1 MKTQKKTLFFLFLP
15 SILAILLIFI
25 FPLTHLL
32 RLSFTDAS
40 LGKNVSFVGLANYR
54 DFVSGGDFGA
64 VLGRTMFW
72 TAGGVILKIGLGLI
86 GALLINARLGGG
98 GLSRRGGLSGGL
110 SFRGISRALVL
121 PPWVMPLTISAI
133 VWTWLLNGQY
143 GLISSVLQRLSIT
156 GGPFEFLGSRRPA
169 LFSVLAVDVWAGLPL
184 ITIFIIA
191 ALEGVP
197 RDSLEAACIEGA
209 GRFQRMRYVV
219 LPQVRPVILSLS
231 AVTAIFTFNS
241 FDVIWVMTQGGP
253 SDGTTTLPI
262 LAYRSSI
269 KRFEVGAGAAQSVI
283 MSIMLFALVGI
294 YLSIRRMGREH
305 D

>member
-1 MKTQKKTLFFLFLP
+1 MKIPGRTLFFLFLP
-15 SILAILLIFI
+15 SIIAIALIFI
-25 FPLTHLL
+25 FPLTQLL

-40 LGKNVSFVGLANYR
+40 LGKDTDFVGLANYR
-54 DFVSGGDFGA
+54 DFVSGGDFGP
-64 VLGRTMFW
+64 VLGRTMLW
-72 TAGGVILKIGLGLI
+72 TAGGVVLKIGIGII
-86 GALLINARLGGG
+86 GALLINSRGARRAG
-98 GLSRRGGLSGGL
+98 RSGRW

-143 GLISSVLQRLSIT
+143 GLISSLLQRLSIIE
-156 GGPFEFLGSRRPA
+156 GPFEFLGSRRPA
-169 LFSVLAVDVWAGLPL
+169 LLSVLMVDVWAGLPL

-191 ALEGVP
+191 ALEGIP
-197 RDSLEAACIEGA
+197 RDSLEAAAIEGA

-219 LPQVRPVILSLS
+219 LPRVRPVILSLS

-269 KRFEVGAGAAQSVI
+269 RRFEVGAGAAQSVV
-283 MSIMLFALVGI
+283 MSLMLFALVGI
-294 YLSIRRMGREH
+294 YFSIRRGAEGRGH